1 MRIVILGPDGAG
13 KSSVIQGLLRK
24 FKLRGCSVQMRHLR
38 PQMVAQMLGR
48 PGAIDTDPH
57 GKAPRSAFLSLVK
70 IVVWLIE
77 EWSANLFQEKNGE
90 LFLYDRYYHDLLVD
104 PVRYRFGAPLWTARL
119 VGALMP
125 RPKLWIL
132 LDAPAEVLQAR
143 KQEVLPE
150 ESARERQAYR
160 VFVQSRRDHVIV
172 DVSQPL
178 DQVIADVESALK
190 EVVQ

>member
-1 MRIVILGPDGAG
+1 
-13 KSSVIQGLLRK
+13 
-24 FKLRGCSVQMRHLR
+24 
-38 PQMVAQMLGR
+38 
-48 PGAIDTDPH
+48 
-57 GKAPRSAFLSLVK
+57 
-70 IVVWLIE
+70 
-77 EWSANLFQEKNGE
+77 
-90 LFLYDRYYHDLLVD
+90 
-104 PVRYRFGAPLWTARL
+104 
-119 VGALMP
+119 MP

-178 DQVIADVESALK
+178 DQVIADVESAIK